1 MTLLT
6 LKTTK
11 RDKETMQGEIVELTA
26 NSDRPSVP
34 SPWKEVDG
42 HCIASKGCCRNSYGL
57 PRCVSVGKK
66 APSNVG
72 DTGDA
77 GSIPGLGRF
86 PGEGKGNPLQYSLLE
101 NPTDR
106 GAWWATVH
114 GVRVGHTTATKTT
127 LPLERNP
134 PANAGDLGLNLRWGR
149 SPGGGNGCTLQ
160 YSCLESPMDRG
171 AWRATVH
178 GITKRRT

>member
-77 GSIPGLGRF
+77 GSIPGLGRY
-86 PGEGKGNPLQYSLLE
+86 PEKE
-101 NPTDR
+101 K
-106 GAWWATVH
+106 ATH
-114 GVRVGHTTATKTT
+114 SCILSWKIPRT
-127 LPLERNP
+127 EE
-134 PANAGDLGLNLRWGR
+134 
-149 SPGGGNGCTLQ
+149 PGGLQ
-160 YSCLESPMDRG
+160 SMGSESDTPQRLRQHYLWKGTRLPMQEI
-171 AWRATVH
+171 WV
-178 GITKRRT
+178 

>member
-1 MTLLT
+1 MRRESVRAAGADTVTLLM

-11 RDKETMQGEIVELTA
+11 REKETMQGEIVELTA

-72 DTGDA
+72 GVCVH
-77 GSIPGLGRF
+77 SF
-86 PGEGKGNPLQYSLLE
+86 PDSFLIFFSPLLSSTPPPFFFFFFTL
-101 NPTDR
+101 
-106 GAWWATVH
+106 A
-114 GVRVGHTTATKTT
+114 RVG
-127 LPLERNP
+127 
-134 PANAGDLGLNLRWGR
+134 
-149 SPGGGNGCTLQ
+149 
-160 YSCLESPMDRG
+160 MV
-171 AWRATVH
+171 TVL
-178 GITKRRT
+178 